1 MRGEARWGDVV
12 CLTACM
18 KGNRCNALKTD
29 IFNVFYEGFVS
40 DGYDG
45 RCRLSGVLAE
55 IFVLA
60 EVSKGWRGLS
70 VWNYLS

>member
-1 MRGEARWGDVV
+1 MRGGARWGDVV

-29 IFNVFYEGFVS
+29 IFNIFDEGFVS

-45 RCRLSGVLAE
+45 RCRLSRVVAE
-55 IFVLA
+55 IFVLT
-60 EVSKGWRGLS
+60 EVGKEWWGLS
-70 VWNYLS
+70 VWDYLS